1 MDKTND
7 LVKRPVNGHK
17 TDASKAVAKNYPK
30 TKPTISQNFDQKST
44 QEMKFGNK
52 SVKKR
57 VVPKDRENI
66 PNISFITTEEFET
79 IPQYLIFYN
88 FYWLLTVGHTNYS

>member
-1 MDKTND
+1 MDKTTV
-7 LVKRPVNGHK
+7 LVKPPVNGHK
-17 TDASKAVAKNYPK
+17 ADASKPVAKNYPK

-66 PNISFITTEEFET
+66 PSISFITTEEFES
-79 IPQYLIFYN
+79 IPLYLIFYD
-88 FYWLLTVGHTNYS
+88 FY